1 MAKNL
6 AYLRRSRRIDLI
18 MPARLRLPGGPGEPV
33 LVTDLSEHG
42 CRLECWGMQVSCGD
56 SVILR
61 PQGLESVC
69 GTIRWIK
76 GPKIGVAFSRPLYG
90 PVVEHLAHQHR
101 PESAD
106 LRMVA

>member
-1 MAKNL
+1 
-6 AYLRRSRRIDLI
+6 

-33 LVTDLSEHG
+33 MVTDLSEHG
-42 CRLECWGMQVSCGD
+42 FRLECWGMQVSCGD

-76 GPKIGVAFSRPLYG
+76 GPKIDLAFSRPLLG

-101 PESAD
+101 PEIAD

>member
-1 MAKNL
+1 MANTL
-6 AYLRRSRRIDLI
+6 AYLRRSRRFGVA

-42 CRLECWGMQVSCGD
+42 CRLECWGMQVSRGD

-61 PQGLESVC
+61 PQGLEPVW

-76 GPKIGVAFSRPLYG
+76 GPLIGVAFSRPLYG
-90 PVVEHLAHQHR
+90 PVVEHLAQQHL
-101 PESAD
+101 PACND
-106 LRMVA
+106 LPMVA